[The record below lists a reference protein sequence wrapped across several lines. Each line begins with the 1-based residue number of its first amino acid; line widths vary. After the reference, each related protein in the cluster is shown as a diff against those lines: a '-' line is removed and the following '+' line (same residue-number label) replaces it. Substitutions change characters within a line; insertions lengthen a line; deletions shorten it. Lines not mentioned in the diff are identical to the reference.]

1 MKRFSLFLMLC
12 LSLFAKGED
21 VCANIDRFNEK
32 QLENIRYAYHYG
44 KKYELGFI
52 LGAIAWK
59 ESCAGLYRLNMQDP
73 SAGNYHTILN
83 LAIQIERIIQGKPK
97 KKKIGKFEQNVM
109 AERLICDREFASR
122 IALYQLKEWKK
133 LRNNNLKEMLK
144 SYNGGNRWLT
154 NKESNQKV
162 EKYADEI
169 LKRASVIKEFFEQ
182 NPEMYRPFVDM

>member
-1 MKRFSLFLMLC
+1 MKRLFVFLA
-12 LSLFAKGED
+12 LFFAFFMSGED
-21 VCANIDRFNEK
+21 VCSNIDKFNEK

-44 KKYELGFI
+44 KKDNLGFI

-59 ESCAGLYRLNMQDP
+59 ESCAGMYRLNMQDP

-83 LAIQIERIIQGKPK
+83 LAIQIERIMQNKPK

-122 IALYQLKEWKK
+122 IALYQLREWKR

-154 NKESNQKV
+154 NEESNQKV

-169 LKRASVIKEFFEQ
+169 LKRASVIERFFEQ